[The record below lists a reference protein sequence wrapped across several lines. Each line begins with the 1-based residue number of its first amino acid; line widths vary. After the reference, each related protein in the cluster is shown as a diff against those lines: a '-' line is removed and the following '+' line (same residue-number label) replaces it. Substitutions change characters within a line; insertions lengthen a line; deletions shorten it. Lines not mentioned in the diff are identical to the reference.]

1 MSTSDQL
8 SNTFLGYL
16 NLDMSNHSYP
26 PFPDLYDYITPPSPS
41 VSYTLL
47 MMPTPIS
54 SRLAPPPT
62 SILAPQTFP
71 DPPSLPPFPPPLVL
85 SFRKPD
91 GNFYWQCRDKKQNTP
106 TCTCSLYTSGKNRRK
121 GRLITTIPLWPR
133 GHEVRRHCPPSLWNC
148 CAATLDGDPRTN
160 NASERGNNALKHATT
175 SNNPCIWSFVP
186 TIRALNSEMEQKLL
200 LLWQNID
207 PERPQRPRWRFREET
222 IKRLVETYN
231 SADKVGTMRAIG
243 LKFEYFNL
251 CIILYLEQLL
261 CESFINH

>member
-41 VSYTLL
+41 VSYTLP

-62 SILAPQTFP
+62 PILAPQTVP
-71 DPPSLPPFPPPLVL
+71 DPLSPPPFPPPLVL

-106 TCTCSLYTSGKNRRK
+106 AFNQLQLKQFRIISDYHSNEVLRIHLRCVYGLPFIHLTDVIDAWTELKAVIWTCCPTQAMSKY
-121 GRLITTIPLWPR
+121 ITYFEENWIFSSS
-133 GHEVRRHCPPSLWNC
+133 CPPSLWNC
-148 CAATLDGDPRTN
+148 CAATLDGDPQTN
-160 NASERGNNALKHATT
+160 NASERGNNTQT
-175 SNNPCIWSFVP
+175 RNNFEQSLHLVL
-186 TIRALNSEMEQKLL
+186 RANY
-200 LLWQNID
+200 
-207 PERPQRPRWRFREET
+207 PG
-222 IKRLVETYN
+222 IK
-231 SADKVGTMRAIG
+231 
-243 LKFEYFNL
+243 F
-251 CIILYLEQLL
+251 
-261 CESFINH
+261 